1 MASDPVVLAQEL
13 IRQPSITPDDGG
25 ALAIVARR
33 LEALGFAVEVV
44 RFDDGGGPAVP
55 NLYARL
61 GEGSPNLCF
70 AGHTDVVPVGER
82 SSWSHDPFAAVIEG
96 DTLVGRGA
104 VDMKSA
110 IAAYLVAVER
120 TVARHGGAPPQGSL
134 SLLLTGDEEGPAT
147 NGTKRMLE
155 HLGERGERFD
165 YCVVGEPT
173 SPSTLGEMIKIGR
186 RGSLHGVLRVEGT
199 SGHVAYPHLADNPIP
214 KLVAVLN
221 ELLREPLDEGNGYF
235 QPSNLEVLDLSVGND
250 SDNVI
255 PPLARAR
262 FNVRFN
268 SEHTPESLME
278 ELHRRCARAGVPY
291 QLDFRLSGDAF
302 LTPPGFLSRCVSDA
316 IFARLGRRPELSTT
330 GGTSDARFIKD
341 HCPVVEVGLV
351 GATMHK
357 VDERVLTS
365 DVEALTDIYEDII
378 RRVLEGSPED
388 DAPGAP

>member
-1 MASDPVVLAQEL
+1 MASAPVVLAQEL

-25 ALAIVARR
+25 ALGIVARR
-33 LEALGFAVEVV
+33 LEALGFTVEVV

-61 GEGSPNLCF
+61 GDASPNLCF

-96 DTLVGRGA
+96 DTLIGRGA
-104 VDMKSA
+104 ADMKSA
-110 IAAYLVAVER
+110 IAAFLVAVER
-120 TVARHGGAPPQGSL
+120 TLARHGGRPPRGSL

-155 HLGERGERFD
+155 HLSSKGERLD
-165 YCVVGEPT
+165 YCIVGEPT
-173 SPSTLGEMIKIGR
+173 SPNALGDMIKIGR

-214 KLVAVLN
+214 KLVAILS
-221 ELLREPLDEGNGYF
+221 ELLREPLDEGNAYF
-235 QPSNLEVLDLSVGND
+235 QPSNLEVLDLRVGND
-250 SDNVI
+250 ADNVI
-255 PPLARAR
+255 PAEARAR

-268 SEHTPESLME
+268 SEHTPESLKN
-278 ELHRRCARAGVPY
+278 ELLRRCARAGFPF

-302 LTPPGFLSRCVSDA
+302 LTPPGFLTQCVSDA
-316 IFARLGRRPELSTT
+316 VEARLGRRPALSTT
-330 GGTSDARFIKD
+330 GGTSDARFLKD
-341 HCPVVEVGLV
+341 YCPVVEVGLV

-357 VDERVLTS
+357 VNERVLTS
-365 DVEALTDIYEDII
+365 DIEALTDIYEDII
-378 RRVLEGSPED
+378 RRVLEG
-388 DAPGAP
+388 APKSDEGKAP